1 MNWNHS
7 IETMEK
13 NTEDS
18 QTVVY
23 KTTFYTGVR
32 PTVVGARR
40 KLTSDTSELEEL
52 NGMLRTGMQ
61 LAGNDTSGVVT
72 GNTSTRRSSA
82 VTSGVATSNN
92 STRRSSA
99 SSTTSA
105 NGVSVVRKSAPPPPP
120 PRDRSHLKKL
130 DGSGE

>member
-1 MNWNHS
+1 
-7 IETMEK
+7 MEK

-40 KLTSDTSELEEL
+40 KLNSDTSELEEL
-52 NGMLRTGMQ
+52 NGMLHTGMQ
-61 LAGNDTSGVVT
+61 LNDNNGVVT

-82 VTSGVATSNN
+82 VTSGVTTGNN

-99 SSTTSA
+99 GTPTAA
-105 NGVSVVRKSAPPPPP
+105 NGVGVVRKSAPPPPP
-120 PRDRSHLKKL
+120 PRDRSHLKKP